1 MRLIA
6 IDGACRRNGKPDCTS
21 SGGVFIIADNHFE
34 TFSAFEYGSTNQ
46 RGELLAL
53 LKALD
58 YAVMVSDPETYIIT
72 DSEYIFNAMTKHWYV
87 GWQNRGWTTASGD
100 TVKNKDI
107 WLEIAMLA
115 NKCVEFGLE
124 IHFYHIKGHCIPFGK
139 VTAENSL
146 AHDPFGKDLYEK
158 VSKKFDSCL
167 PTKRDV
173 FNAAQELSLRNN
185 GFKLPE
191 NIFKKFVVANTIAD
205 AIATKVVD
213 AADNIR
219 EK

>member
-21 SGGVFIIADNHFE
+21 SGGVFIITDDFFE

-58 YAVMVSDPETYIIT
+58 YALVANDPDTYIVT
-72 DSEYIFNAMTKHWYV
+72 DSEYIFNAMTKQWYV
-87 GWQNRGWTTASGD
+87 GWQRKDWTTAAGEV
-100 TVKNKDI
+100 VKNKDI
-107 WLEIAMLA
+107 WLEIFMLT
-115 NKCVEFGLE
+115 NKCAEVGLE
-124 IHFYHIKGHCIPFGK
+124 IHFYHIKGHCIPFGR
-139 VTAENSL
+139 VTADSSL
-146 AHDPFGKDLYEK
+146 EHDPFGGDLYER
-158 VSKKFDSCL
+158 VSKKFDSCKA
-167 PTKRDV
+167 TKQAV
-173 FNAAQELSLRNN
+173 FNAAQGLSIRNN
-185 GFKLPE
+185 GFMLPDDV
-191 NIFKKFVVANTIAD
+191 FKQFVVANTVAD

-213 AADNIR
+213 AADNLR